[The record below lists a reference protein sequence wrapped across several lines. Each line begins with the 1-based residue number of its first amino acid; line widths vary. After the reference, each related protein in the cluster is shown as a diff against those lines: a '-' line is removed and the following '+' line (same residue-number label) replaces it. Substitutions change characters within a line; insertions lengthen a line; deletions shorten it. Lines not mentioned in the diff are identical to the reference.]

1 MLDVLPSSTQRVA
14 LVIQYLG
21 TGFHGWQR
29 QQGQRT
35 VQEEIE
41 RALKQILGRPIS
53 LYGAGRTD
61 AGVHAA
67 AQVAHF
73 NATGP
78 IPAQRWAAI
87 LNGRLPKDILIRASA
102 AVGEDWHARFSAE
115 WRRYRYTIY
124 TDYQPNLFV
133 EQFSWHYY
141 YQPLDETMIQAAM
154 DPLLGRNH
162 LAAFHKAG
170 SSRVHSWVEV
180 QVAECY
186 RQGPFLHIEIQADGF
201 LYGMVRLLVGLLVQV
216 GRGAR
221 SPDSFTQLWQQQR
234 REEVKYAAPAHG
246 LCLLRIG
253 YPEFPFPSEVWYD
266 TLPKFELPTPTNY
279 ERGQGLRTSRHQDQ
293 EGINL
298 HLHQFAAHKERDISL
313 SSLDPHLSPFPL
325 SPGET
330 SSPLTPKLLN

>member
-1 MLDVLPSSTQRVA
+1 MAASQFKPTIRVA

-21 TGFHGWQR
+21 THFHGWQR

-41 RALKQILGRPIS
+41 QALKSVLGRS
-53 LYGAGRTD
+53 VTLHGAGRTD

-73 NATGP
+73 EASTP
-78 IPAQRWAAI
+78 IPAHRWAAI
-87 LNGRLPKDILIRASA
+87 LNGQLPKDILIRASA
-102 AVGEDWHARFSAE
+102 AVAERWHARFSAK
-115 WRRYRYTIY
+115 WRRYRYTLY
-124 TDYQPNLFV
+124 TDSWPNLFV
-133 EQFSWHYY
+133 KPFSWHYY
-141 YQPLDETMIQAAM
+141 YEPLDEAMIQAAM
-154 DPLLGRNH
+154 HPLIGRHH
-162 LAAFHKAG
+162 LAAFHRAG
-170 SSRVHSWVEV
+170 SSRKHSWVEV

-186 RQGPFLHIEIQADGF
+186 RQGPFIHIEIQADGF

-253 YPEFPFPSEVWYD
+253 YPEFPFSPEVWYD
-266 TLPKFELPTPTNY
+266 TLPKFVLPTPTDC
-279 ERGQGLRTSRHQDQ
+279 ERGQKRVAHQEQ

-298 HLHQFAAHKERDISL
+298 L
-313 SSLDPHLSPFPL
+313 
-325 SPGET
+325 
-330 SSPLTPKLLN
+330 